1 MNRTTTIFISI
12 IIILLSALVVSAS
25 DENLIFLKSG
35 NIDTDHPPEKNVSEQ
50 DQVKASSTFELVDNS
65 ETYYIVQFDGHATQQ
80 WKDEVQDI
88 GVEFFDYIPN
98 NAFVLRMNGTEKSL
112 VESLDFVRWIGEF
125 LPEYKYI
132 DENMSTSDTSLL
144 ENDISASEMILFIFD
159 PTESSYIESNIETI
173 GGVVVEASDRILRI
187 QIPVGN
193 IEDLASISGVCWIDK
208 FEEPSVLNDV
218 AAGITNIN
226 TVHTTLGLNGSGQIV
241 AVCDT
246 GLDTG
251 VNDNSMHAD
260 IRGRILSI
268 TDFSGDGAQDIT
280 GHGTH
285 VTGSVL
291 GNGAMSDGQYAGMAP
306 EATLVFQAVGT
317 DDWGLGGIP
326 GSNISILFQ
335 NAYSAGARIHT
346 NSWGWDSDGEYN
358 SYAYSV
364 DHFLWNHPDMLI
376 LFSAGN
382 EGQDTNY
389 DGVVDQDSLNS
400 PATAKNSIT
409 VGASENERGDTFSS
423 GSYSTWGARWPSLFV
438 RTPLKDD
445 YMANDS
451 KGIAAF
457 SSRGPTDDGRIKPD
471 IVAPGTFI
479 ASTRSTQG
487 WYEWGPVTEN
497 NNYAYSGGTSM
508 STPIVAGSAALV
520 REYYTELENVAN
532 PSAALMK
539 ATLLNGAYDMAPGQ
553 YGEGTTQEISGRPD
567 YSQGWGRLDV
577 ENSILVAYPEV
588 ISYYDSI
595 SINNGDSWSS
605 TYDYVKS
612 GQPVRATLVWTD
624 YPSLPYEA
632 KTLVNDLDLTITDS
646 SDTYYGN
653 NGPDHIN
660 NVEGIELNAAA
671 EGDYTITIDG
681 HSIIYGPQP
690 FALVFSLTCDN
701 NEFPANGSYADSST
715 TTVSTDVVHPGGV
728 NQSSIQMKIDGSP
741 VAYTAVS
748 ITDGYSIQYDTPNP
762 FQNMEHN
769 VKVTA
774 LTDTEQE
781 FSYEWKFIVDA
792 QISNH
797 APVLDHIGNQ
807 GINESKTLL
816 INLSAIDDD
825 DDTLIFDTNA
835 SFGSLENGIFTWTPD
850 YNDSGVYYVEFNV
863 TDGSEVDN
871 ETIAITV
878 ENVDRAPEL
887 TTIDNKT
894 ADENEPLSFTISAN
908 DPDGDAV
915 TYSTIGLPS
924 GANFNSGTGEF
935 NWTPD
940 YEDSGNYNVEF
951 IATANSL
958 TDSENIT
965 ITVLNIDRAPE
976 LATISNKAVDENNL
990 LSFTIS
996 ATDPDDDAINY
1007 STVNLPD
1014 GANLD
1019 STTGK
1024 FTWIPEYDDDG
1035 SYEVEFIA
1043 TANSLIDSE
1052 TITIVVEN
1060 VDRKPEFATI
1070 NNKEVNENELI
1081 TFTISATDPDGDS
1094 VTYSAT
1100 TLPKGANLDSST
1112 GEFSW
1117 TPGYNGEG
1125 SYDVEFIAE
1134 SNSLSNSETII
1145 ITVKNVDR
1153 EPELATIGN
1162 KTVNENE
1169 LLSFTI
1175 SATDPDDEKVSY
1187 STTGLPAGAN
1197 LDSGTGEF
1205 SWTPGY
1211 NDEGSYNVEIIA
1223 TANSLIDSEIIT
1235 IIVDNVDRAPK
1246 LNSIGNKTINE
1257 NELLGFTV
1265 SAIDLDGNKV
1275 SYYTTALPAGANLDS
1290 STGEF
1295 RWTPT
1300 YSQSGNYYV
1309 EFIAEANGLDDA
1321 ETITISVENVNRAPE
1336 LAATG
1341 DKSVLEDNLLS
1352 ITLSG
1357 NDDDGDSLTYSTN
1370 ATFGT
1375 LTDNLFEW
1383 TPGFSDAGSYDIEF
1397 SVTDGI
1403 ATDSEVITITV
1414 TDVNRAP
1421 VLAAIGYKTVLEDT
1435 LLSITLSATENDG
1448 NSLTYSTNATFGTLT
1463 DNVFEWTPGFD
1474 DAGTYDI
1481 KFSVT
1486 DGIDTDYEII
1496 TITVVNVNSPP
1507 VFDSVSSKTIEINK
1521 NLLFSINATDT
1532 DDDSLEFS
1540 VIGILPN
1547 GSEFNVSN
1555 LLFNWTPT
1563 SNQTGT
1569 YSVNFTV
1576 TDGIDYDN
1584 LTVSISVTEVSAT
1597 TASTSTTN
1605 SGAGGG
1611 GGGGGTTGETYENIA
1626 FKDVLS
1632 EFVSKGSAT
1641 SYEFDNEHND
1651 IEYIRFQ
1658 AFRNWGKISS
1668 TIEMLH
1674 DRSALVDMDAP
1685 DIVYCNVNLWVGKSG
1700 FSSSENIEDTV
1711 VGFRVKKDWIEENE
1725 IDVDTIRLCRYSEGQ
1740 WNYLDT
1746 QKISEDGT
1754 YLHFEASTPGFS
1766 PFAITGEAKET
1777 KFESTTDA
1785 QYSTEDDTTPELNTS
1800 IVNETQ
1806 AVNTINALSILI
1818 SGLIISFAC
1827 FLIRKQ

>member
-50 DQVKASSTFELVDNS
+50 DQVKVSSTFELEDGS
-65 ETYYIVQFDGHATQQ
+65 ETYYIVQFDEHVSQQ
-80 WKDEVQDI
+80 WKTEVQDT
-88 GVEFFDYIPN
+88 GAEFFDYIPN

-112 VESLDFVRWIGEF
+112 VESLDFVRWTGEF
-125 LPEYKYI
+125 LPDYKYT
-132 DENMSTSDTSLL
+132 DETMCTSDASLL
-144 ENDISASEMILFIFD
+144 DDDINASEMILFIFD
-159 PTESSYIESNIETI
+159 PTESSAIKSNIENL
-173 GGVVVEASDRILRI
+173 GGAVVEASDRILRI

-193 IEDLASISGVCWIDK
+193 IEDLAFISGVCWIDK

-251 VNDNSMHAD
+251 INDNSMHAD

-268 TDFSGDGAQDIT
+268 ADFSGDGAQDIT

-291 GNGAMSDGQYAGMAP
+291 GNGAMSDGQYTGMAP

-409 VGASENERGDTFSS
+409 VGASENERGDTFYS

-445 YMANDS
+445 YMADDS

-479 ASTRSTQG
+479 ISTRSTQG
-487 WYEWGPVTEN
+487 WYDWGTVN
-497 NNYAYSGGTSM
+497 DDYAYSGGTSI

-690 FALVFSLTCDN
+690 FALVLSFTCDN

-728 NQSSIQMKIDGSP
+728 NQSSIKMEIDGSP

-774 LTDTEQE
+774 FTDTEQE

-807 GINESKTLL
+807 GINESKNLL

-863 TDGSEVDN
+863 TDGNEVDN
-871 ETIAITV
+871 ETISITV

-965 ITVLNIDRAPE
+965 I
-976 LATISNKAVDENNL
+976 
-990 LSFTIS
+990 
-996 ATDPDDDAINY
+996 
-1007 STVNLPD
+1007 
-1014 GANLD
+1014 
-1019 STTGK
+1019 
-1024 FTWIPEYDDDG
+1024 
-1035 SYEVEFIA
+1035 
-1043 TANSLIDSE
+1043 
-1052 TITIVVEN
+1052 VVEN

-1134 SNSLSNSETII
+1134 SNSLSNFETII

-1153 EPELATIGN
+1153 APELATIGN

-1175 SATDPDDEKVSY
+1175 SATDPDDDKVSY
-1187 STTGLPAGAN
+1187 STTDLPAGAN

-1336 LAATG
+1336 LAAIG
-1341 DKSVLEDNLLS
+1341 DKSVLKDNLLS

-1481 KFSVT
+1481 EFSVT
-1486 DGIDTDYEII
+1486 DGIDTDSEII

-1521 NLLFSINATDT
+1521 NLQFSINATDT

-1576 TDGIDYDN
+1576 TDGMDYDN
-1584 LTVSISVTEVSAT
+1584 LTVPISVTEVSAT
-1597 TASTSTTN
+1597 TASTSTT
-1605 SGAGGG
+1605 SSGGG

-1641 SYEFDNEHND
+1641 SYEFDNEQND

-1725 IDVDTIRLCRYSEGQ
+1725 IDLDTIRLCRYSEGQ

-1754 YLHFEASTPGFS
+1754 YLHFESSTPGFS
-1766 PFAITGEAKET
+1766 PFAITGEANET
-1777 KFESTTDA
+1777 KLESTLDD
-1785 QYSTEDDTTPELNTS
+1785 QYSTENDNTFDNNNS
-1800 IVNETQ
+1800 RENETQ
-1806 AVNTINALSILI
+1806 VEPTVNALSILI

-1827 FLIRKQ
+1827 FLMRKQ